1 MHRSKGPAH
10 REGNYQAATID
21 RRSHIETSGE
31 VFADGRGI
39 ELIRDAETGR
49 LKLLLSDSEN
59 CSVAPR
65 VEYGGRVYVPASLD
79 SGILRAVTL
88 PTKFTDYG
96 STDRLFAAVRDS
108 FLNHGF
114 PMEVAHPTS
123 YFVFS
128 TWFLEYLPTAPCLL
142 ITGPRPEASLLIQL
156 LGCLGRHALP
166 LAEVNRVGLSSLP
179 MDLGPTLLI
188 DGEQLSPLTRR
199 LLAASNNRHAYVPWK
214 GTLVNVF
221 CSKAIY
227 CGGTLGDGLLSDIAL
242 LINLG
247 PTRNGLPI
255 LGVRTEQEIATALQP
270 QLLAYRSRNI
280 TKVRESQFDLPAFAS
295 PIRILARV
303 LGACIVDAPELQ
315 AGLIPLLEEYQER
328 IRGERWTDLRC
339 VVIEALMYHC
349 QDGGKQRV
357 YVGEIA
363 RTVGTILKGRGQ
375 TPPTDPT
382 LVKLVG
388 AKLSD
393 LGFSRKRDSKGIA
406 IRNTETVR
414 RQIHRFARD
423 HDVAAVQ
430 EGLTLMA
437 DATRNQDDSTAK
449 EE

>member
-1 MHRSKGPAH
+1 VHSSKGPAH

-21 RRSHIETSGE
+21 RRSPIETSGE

-88 PTKFTDYG
+88 PTKFADYG
-96 STDRLFAAVRDS
+96 STDQLFAAVRDS
-108 FLNHGF
+108 FTNHGF
-114 PMEVAHPTS
+114 PMEVAHPAT

-128 TWFLEYLPTAPCLL
+128 TWFLECVPTAPCLL

-188 DGEQLSPLTRR
+188 DGEQLSPFTRR

-303 LGACIVDAPELQ
+303 LGACIVNAPELQ
-315 AGLIPLLEEYQER
+315 ASLIPLLEEYQEK
-328 IRGERWTDLRC
+328 IRGQRWVDLRC
-339 VVIEALMYHC
+339 VVIESLLFYCHSGEK
-349 QDGGKQRV
+349 DRVHVGK
-357 YVGEIA
+357 ITA
-363 RTVGTILKGRGQ
+363 TASAILKARGE
-375 TPPTDPT
+375 TPPADPE
-382 LVKLVG
+382 LIKLVG
-388 AKLSD
+388 GLLRV
-393 LGFSRKRDSKGIA
+393 LGFFPKLREKS
-406 IRNTETVR
+406 
-414 RQIHRFARD
+414 QHP
-423 HDVAAVQ
+423 Q
-430 EGLTLMA
+430 
-437 DATRNQDDSTAK
+437 
-449 EE
+449 